1 MRVVRYTSLHEVEEQ
16 IVIVALDAD
25 GNLMDDD
32 FVCRLLSLPAHLS
45 GMPKESEPTALEE
58 SLSTKQT
65 ELTEN
70 LEARNSELVSE
81 EIVKIE
87 NWAEDNRK
95 SLQQLLNDLD
105 KEIDEKNEA
114 FVKERNLRKKL
125 AIQKEKD
132 SLMERRDAAW
142 KEYDE
147 QRSSLKN
154 EKNAQIAK
162 LYDLAES
169 QMTVADEFTIK
180 WIIE

>member
-1 MRVVRYTSLHEVEEQ
+1 M
-16 IVIVALDAD
+16 
-25 GNLMDDD
+25 
-32 FVCRLLSLPAHLS
+32 
-45 GMPKESEPTALEE
+45 
-58 SLSTKQT
+58 
-65 ELTEN
+65 
-70 LEARNSELVSE
+70 
-81 EIVKIE
+81 
-87 NWAEDNRK
+87 
-95 SLQQLLNDLD
+95 D